1 MPSAK
6 LIKALEREGFYLNFP
21 EYESNEELILSI
33 LKENNFRISLSLPL
47 FIRKEISYE
56 KISSKLKAK
65 EKKEFNKI
73 ILISEKIYRKEGI
86 ESNLRDIIKQSKI
99 KAKFSEQEFIEFYDS
114 FKESISRL
122 NKNEE
127 KLIEKQS
134 KLRLNLDLNKS
145 LAILFSPGKL
155 RIMDK
160 IFNHIKLTNSE
171 LKYYYRSISNINRA
185 IFNPVVQDYLRV
197 IEITK
202 KTAIA

>member
-6 LIKALEREGFYLNFP
+6 LIKALEREGFYLDFP

-65 EKKEFNKI
+65 EKKEFDKI
-73 ILISEKIYRKEGI
+73 ILISEKIYRKGI
-86 ESNLRDIIKQSKI
+86 ESNLRNTIKQNKI

-114 FKESISRL
+114 FKECISRL

-155 RIMDK
+155 RIMGK

-202 KTAIA
+202 KIAIA

>member
-6 LIKALEREGFYLNFP
+6 LIKALEREGFYLDFP

-65 EKKEFNKI
+65 EKKEFDKI

-86 ESNLRDIIKQSKI
+86 ESNLRNTIKQNKI

-114 FKESISRL
+114 FKECISRL

-155 RIMDK
+155 RIMGK

-202 KTAIA
+202 KIAIA